1 MVGKSAILVGASG
14 LVGGELLN
22 LLLHGEGYS
31 KITVM
36 GRRSLNLKH
45 PKLEEIIVDFDRLD
59 QYKENFSV
67 DEVFCCL
74 GTTIKKAKSKE
85 GFKKVDVDYVLHLA
99 RLAKEMKVEK
109 FLIVSSM
116 GANQKSRIFYS
127 KMKGL
132 VEENL
137 KEMGFNFLHIFRPSL
152 LLGQRQEVRS
162 GESAAAFLSTG
173 LSFLLIGGLR
183 KYKPIQAKSVAK
195 GMYHAAQSTIA
206 GYHTYMSDEILD
218 ISL

>member
-1 MVGKSAILVGASG
+1 MVGKSAILVRASG

-22 LLLHGEGYS
+22 LLLHGEAYS
-31 KITVM
+31 KVIVM
-36 GRRSLNLKH
+36 GRRSLNLEH
-45 PKLEEIIVDFDRLD
+45 PKLEEIIVDFDLLD
-59 QYKENFSV
+59 QYKESFRV

-85 GFKKVDVDYVLHLA
+85 AFKKVDVDYVLGLA
-99 RLAKEMKVEK
+99 KIAKEMKVEK

-116 GANQKSRIFYS
+116 GANQKSSIFYS

-132 VEENL
+132 VEESL
-137 KEMGFNFLHIFRPSL
+137 KEIGFNFLHIFRPSL

-162 GESAAAFLSTG
+162 GESAAAFLSKG

-195 GMYHAAQSTIA
+195 GMYNAALYTNA

-218 ISL
+218 IS